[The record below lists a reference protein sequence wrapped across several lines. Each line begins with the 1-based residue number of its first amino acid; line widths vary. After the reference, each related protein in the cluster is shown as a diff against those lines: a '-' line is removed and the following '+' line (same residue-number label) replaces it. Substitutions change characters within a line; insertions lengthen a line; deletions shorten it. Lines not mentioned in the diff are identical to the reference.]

1 MKQKTAQDF
10 IEEALKTYKERN
22 KTYGD
27 NTADNLITM
36 SRQIKKYTNQDLLD
50 LIDHFEKLV

>member
-1 MKQKTAQDF
+1 MGNY
-10 IEEALKTYKERN
+10 IN